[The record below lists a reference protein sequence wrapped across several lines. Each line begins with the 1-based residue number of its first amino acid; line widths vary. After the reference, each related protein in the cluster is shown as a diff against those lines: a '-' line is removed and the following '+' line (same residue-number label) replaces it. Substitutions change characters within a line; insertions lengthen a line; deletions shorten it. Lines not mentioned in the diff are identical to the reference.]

1 MNIMARFNYGVL
13 AVSLLIAG
21 LVWTPLADA
30 APKDKPTD
38 PTDNSDLNNDKTVN
52 YDDLVIFSSDYL
64 GQSVESVVWCDFL
77 YATSLTDE
85 LYGRPPDY
93 YTKHFGELLSFTS
106 DFFGCGDRSDLNGDR
121 IINTRDLKV
130 FSEEYAN
137 EHFLQVDWCVFQQAI
152 LDGAPMYGEPT
163 DFFLVQ
169 YGSLVL
175 FIQNKYKC
183 TGAPSPGDALALEN
197 HPKSFT
203 RFAASRNFSGD
214 YYVTDNK
221 VGSIFIFD
229 SNLVLRQEL
238 KGLAKPIGIA
248 VNSFGHILVGSDKKN
263 NIEVYN
269 PDNGEL
275 LASFGQT
282 ELELPVSITVD
293 SSDKVYVTDAGSNTV
308 YVYTSDYQL
317 INSIGEPGRDEH
329 QLFSPGDAAL
339 SVDES
344 ELLVLDRLN
353 RLIKVYDLDG
363 NFLRAIHP
371 DPPICHWFR
380 GCSGGTPFSRLQA
393 MDLAPNGEL
402 HVLDIFDV
410 MIAAFNSQSGEFLTS
425 YGSYGN
431 DDGQLRL
438 PMDLL
443 VEADRVLVLDSRKKM
458 IEVLVP

>member
-1 MNIMARFNYGVL
+1 MNILARFNYGVL
-13 AVSLLIAG
+13 ALSLLIAAV
-21 LVWTPLADA
+21 VWAPTTA
-30 APKDKPTD
+30 AASKKKPPNTSD
-38 PTDNSDLNNDKTVN
+38 SSDLNNDGVVD
-52 YDDLVIFSSDYL
+52 YADLTLFSSIYL
-64 GQSVESVVWCDFL
+64 EQDVSTIDWCVFID
-77 YATSLTDE
+77 ATGLEGE

-93 YTKHFGELLSFTS
+93 YTKHFGFLLSFTS
-106 DFFGCGDRSDLNGDR
+106 DYFGCGDRSDLNGDR
-121 IINTRDLKV
+121 IINTRDLRV
-130 FSEEYAN
+130 FSEQYAN
-137 EHFLQVDWCVFQQAI
+137 EHFLTVDWCVFQQAI

-163 DFFLVQ
+163 DFFLTH
-169 YGSLVL
+169 YGGLVL
-175 FIQNKYKC
+175 LIQNKFKC
-183 TGAPSPGDALALEN
+183 TGAPPPDDALALEN
-197 HPKSFT
+197 IPKSLT

-221 VGSIFIFD
+221 VGSVFIYD
-229 SNLVLRQEL
+229 SNLVLKEEL
-238 KGLAKPIGIA
+238 KGLSKPIGIA

-263 NIEVYN
+263 NIEVYS

-275 LASFGQT
+275 LASFGET

-308 YVYTSDYQL
+308 YVYASDYQL

-363 NFLRAIHP
+363 NYLRAIHP
-371 DPPICHWFR
+371 EPPVCRWN
-380 GCSGGTPFSRLQA
+380 GCSGGTPFSKLQA
-393 MDLAPNGEL
+393 MDMTSDGKL

-410 MIAAFNSQSGEFLTS
+410 MIAVFESQTGAFVTS
-425 YGSYGN
+425 YGSYG
-431 DDGQLRL
+431 DEDGQLRL

-443 VEADRVLVLDSRKKM
+443 VEEDRVLVLDSRKKR

>member
-13 AVSLLIAG
+13 AFSLLIAAVVY
-21 LVWTPLADA
+21 LPIADA
-30 APKDKPTD
+30 APKSSTTTGK
-38 PTDNSDLNNDKTVN
+38 SDLNNDGVVN

-64 GQSVESVVWCDFL
+64 GQDVNSVDWCAFL
-77 YATSLTDE
+77 DATTQEAD
-85 LYGRPPDY
+85 LYGKPPDF
-93 YTKHFGELLSFTS
+93 YTKHFSVLLSFTS
-106 DFFGCGDRSDLNGDR
+106 SYFGCGDRSDLNGDR
-121 IINTRDLKV
+121 IINTRDLRV
-130 FSEEYAN
+130 FSEQYAH
-137 EHFLQVDWCVFQQAI
+137 EHFLTVDWCVFQQAI

-163 DFFLVQ
+163 DFFLTH
-169 YGSLVL
+169 YGGLVL
-175 FIQNKYKC
+175 LIQNKFKC
-183 TGAPSPGDALALEN
+183 TGSPPPDDALALEN
-197 HPKSFT
+197 IPKSLT

-221 VGSIFIFD
+221 VGSVFIYD
-229 SNLVLRQEL
+229 SNLVLKEEL
-238 KGLAKPIGIA
+238 KGLSKPIGIA

-263 NIEVYN
+263 NIEVYS

-275 LASFGQT
+275 LASFGET

-308 YVYTSDYQL
+308 YVYASDYQL

-363 NFLRAIHP
+363 NYLRAIHP
-371 DPPICHWFR
+371 EPPVCRWN
-380 GCSGGTPFSRLQA
+380 GCSGGTPFSKLQA
-393 MDLAPNGEL
+393 MDMASDGEL

-410 MIAAFNSQSGEFLTS
+410 MIAVFESQTGAFVTS
-425 YGSYGN
+425 YGSYG
-431 DDGQLRL
+431 DEDGQLRL

-443 VEADRVLVLDSRKKM
+443 VEEDRVLVLDSRKKR